1 MALIN
6 AYLYQLFIDLANFHT
21 WKLDDMTQACLAN
34 RLGLLTH
41 DANGS
46 TSGHTSA

>member
-6 AYLYQLFIDLANFHT
+6 AYLYLLFIDLANFHT
-21 WKLDDMTQACLAN
+21 WKLDDTMQACLAN
-34 RLGLLTH
+34 RLLTH

-46 TSGHTSA
+46 TGGHTSA